1 MRDVYSRR
9 MFQAGGSVAPLGSNE
24 FIVGG
29 IRYQLS
35 DDKLAELRQGIGSDT
50 SIFPIINAP
59 GAQFGSEVEQALRE
73 YSRLREPFQL
83 SEKFGEGFESRGE
96 AFSDQDSV
104 RPDSVLSAIQE
115 LARRGGSFAREYVID
130 PVVSFG
136 GELFYDG
143 GGEKGRKSAL
153 EDLSSILGRPV
164 TEQELALAKAQNLI
178 GAEVVS
184 DVTFTPAAQQ
194 MLESQDFQREL
205 DDLVGELNQAE
216 QETDAKETVDASE
229 TAGEEGDVGAP
240 DDSGVEDSGL
250 VTEDRS
256 ETKRTGYE
264 EALEQLENQ
273 LKKENRAKRFGR
285 LTSALSNFYEPG
297 MTRAESMIS
306 LGKKLSEETEKEQK
320 AIEAQAK
327 KELEAREEIL
337 SNFNKNRFDYEQD
350 LSDSI
355 KELDTVDVGITVL
368 RQALEIVKGGGVAGL
383 GPVANELITKAVRFA
398 GFKKELTPRIR
409 AKLLL
414 DYFAQG
420 QVKNITGESGRTIS
434 NVDRDIAARL
444 VGNINKLFATEE
456 EIQGNL
462 ERTLQTFLASYNKA
476 NRDFGR
482 AQRRFTDLGLE
493 APYSRNIVGSQD
505 VGSDTEFIGAKE
517 SEEIARNIKAGK

>member
-1 MRDVYSRR
+1 
-9 MFQAGGSVAPLGSNE
+9 MFKAGGSVASLGSNE

-35 DDKLAELRQGIGSDT
+35 DDKLAELRQGIGSDM

-104 RPDSVLSAIQE
+104 RPDSVLSAVQE

-130 PVVSFG
+130 PVVGIG
-136 GELFYDG
+136 GELF
-143 GGEKGRKSAL
+143 GGEKGREAAIEGWSK
-153 EDLSSILGRPV
+153 ILGRVP
-164 TEQELALAKAQNLI
+164 TEEELAIIKAEGLTGSERV
-178 GAEVVS
+178 GATS

-194 MLESQDFQREL
+194 MLPAAQQILESQDFQREL

-216 QETDAKETVDASE
+216 QETDAEETVDASV
-229 TAGEEGDVGAP
+229 TAGEEGDAGAP
-240 DDSGVEDSGL
+240 DDSGVEDPGL

-264 EALEQLENQ
+264 EELEQLV
-273 LKKENRAKRFGR
+273 KKENRAKRFGR

-383 GPVANELITKAVRFA
+383 GPVVNEAVTKAVRFA
-398 GFKKELTPRIR
+398 GFKKKLTPRME

-434 NVDRDIAARL
+434 NVDREIAARL

-493 APYSRNIVGSQD
+493 APYSRNIVDSQD

>member
-9 MFQAGGSVAPLGSNE
+9 MFQAGGSVAPLGPNE
-24 FIVGG
+24 YIIGG

-35 DDKLAELRQGIGSDT
+35 DDKLAELRQGIGSDM
-50 SIFPIINAP
+50 SVFPIINAP
-59 GAQFGSEVEQALRE
+59 DAQFGSEVEQALRE

-83 SEKFGEGFESRGE
+83 SEKFGEGFI
-96 AFSDQDSV
+96 
-104 RPDSVLSAIQE
+104 PDSVLSAAQE
-115 LARRGGSFAREYVID
+115 VFRKGGSLAREYVID
-130 PVVSFG
+130 PLVGIG
-136 GELFYDG
+136 GELF
-143 GGEKGRKSAL
+143 GGEKGREAAIQGLTK
-153 EDLSSILGRPV
+153 ILGRVP
-164 TEQELALAKAQNLI
+164 TEEELAIYKAENLTGSERVI
-178 GAEVVS
+178 S

-194 MLESQDFQREL
+194 MLESQDFQTEL

-216 QETDAKETVDASE
+216 QETGAGETVNASV
-229 TAGEEGDVGAP
+229 TAGEEGDAGGVKGDA
-240 DDSGVEDSGL
+240 GVEDSGL

-320 AIEAQAK
+320 AIEAQAR

-383 GPVANELITKAVRFA
+383 GPVANEAVTKAVKFF
-398 GFKKELTPRIR
+398 GFKKELTPRME

-420 QVKNITGESGRTIS
+420 QVKNITGESGKNIS

-462 ERTLQTFLASYNKA
+462 ERTLETFLASYNKA

-493 APYSRNIVGSQD
+493 APYSRNTVGSQD